1 MWEVAEGGSICQV
14 GGHFGGW
21 GSLKYVWVI
30 VAQGL
35 GGNLGEGIQ
44 VSVAVHVNN
53 VVAERGVDVIEDAG
67 GLAHVRWKFA

>member
-1 MWEVAEGGSICQV
+1 M
-14 GGHFGGW
+14 
-21 GSLKYVWVI
+21 KYIWVI

-44 VSVAVHVNN
+44 VGVAVHVNN

-67 GLAHVRWKFA
+67 GLAHVR